1 MALSAKEVEHVTLL
15 TRLKLNA
22 QEERLFPRSSSFLL
36 EQPSGLFQ
44 LSDEHILPD
53 VSITRTVMSPV
64 SPSFFFVLQ
73 PEISR
78 CPRMCQ

>member
-44 LSDEHILPD
+44 LIDEYILSD

-64 SPSFFFVLQ
+64 SSSFFITLL
-73 PEISR
+73 PEFAR
-78 CPRMCQ
+78 CPRTYQ

>member
-22 QEERLFPRSSSFLL
+22 QEERLFPRSSSFLP

-44 LSDEHILPD
+44 LIDEYILSD

-64 SPSFFFVLQ
+64 SPSFFITLL
-73 PEISR
+73 PEFAR
-78 CPRMCQ
+78 CPRTYQ